1 MLFLGAVA
9 ADADTLTYEN
19 ERFGTSISFPADVFD
34 RIDPA
39 PSNGDGRTFVSSD
52 DAELIVFA
60 RRKADGVTVQS
71 LLKQLVDVASAN
83 GIPAT
88 YKASGKN
95 WLVVSGYDDNI
106 IYYERHE
113 FGSNGVIHTMTMRYP
128 VRFRDKYDPF
138 VGPIARSLDG
148 P

>member
-1 MLFLGAVA
+1 MMLLGGMA
-9 ADADTLTYEN
+9 ADADTLTYDN
-19 ERFGTSISFPADVFD
+19 DRFGTRISFPAEVFD

-39 PSNGDGRTFVSSD
+39 PSNGDGRTFVSAD
-52 DAELIVFA
+52 NAELIVFA
-60 RRKADGVTVQS
+60 RNNANNVTVQA
-71 LLKQLVDVASAN
+71 LLKQLVDVAASN

-95 WLVVSGYDDNI
+95 WVVVSGYDDTI

-113 FGSNGVIHTMTMRYP
+113 FGADGIIHTMTMRYP
-128 VRFRDKYDPF
+128 VRFRDKYDPL
-138 VGPIARSLDG
+138 VGPIARSLGG